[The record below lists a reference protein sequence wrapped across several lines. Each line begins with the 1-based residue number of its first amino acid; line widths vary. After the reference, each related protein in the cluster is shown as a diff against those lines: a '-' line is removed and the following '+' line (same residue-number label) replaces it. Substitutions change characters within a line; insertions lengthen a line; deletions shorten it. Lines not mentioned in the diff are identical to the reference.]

1 MIINNSNFSHKE
13 LSILNRALK
22 VFKLDLIE
30 KDRYFALDYKDAL
43 ESVTIKIKEK
53 LTHKRYL

>member
-1 MIINNSNFSHKE
+1 MKLTRKE

-30 KDRYFALDYKDAL
+30 EDRYFALDYKDAL